1 MRATKRVRAVSA
13 LVLAAAFVIV
23 APEPAFAPPAQAV
36 TSRPQATTTT
46 TLVSASVMAKWTKVA
61 WCETHGNWQM
71 HGATF
76 SGALGISN
84 IVWRE
89 YGGLEFAPHAGL
101 ATPQEQVVV
110 AVRVNGNYVPDQNG
124 CNGGW

>member
-1 MRATKRVRAVSA
+1 MWATNRARTVGA

-23 APEPAFAPPAQAV
+23 APEPALAPQAQAV
-36 TSRPQATTTT
+36 TPRPQATTTT
-46 TLVSASVMAKWTKVA
+46 TLVSPLVMAKWGKVA

-71 HGATF
+71 QGATF

-84 IVWRE
+84 VVWNAM
-89 YGGLEFAPHAGL
+89 GGQEFAPNAGL

-110 AVRVNGNYVPDQNG
+110 ATRINGNYVPDQNG